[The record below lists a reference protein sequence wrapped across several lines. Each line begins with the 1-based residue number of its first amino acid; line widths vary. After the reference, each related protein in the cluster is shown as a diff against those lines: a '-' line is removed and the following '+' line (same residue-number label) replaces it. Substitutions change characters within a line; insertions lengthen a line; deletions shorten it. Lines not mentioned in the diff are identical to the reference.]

1 MFRAFLC
8 PSSRAYQLQQQPLV
22 FRRNVV
28 VAVLLALVG
37 LVRINGNNRQCNNTM
52 KAADRIRLNQ
62 EIKFLYIITVNF
74 AKKNISYLS
83 LTVNLQNSISYDNS

>member
-1 MFRAFLC
+1 
-8 PSSRAYQLQQQPLV
+8 
-22 FRRNVV
+22 
-28 VAVLLALVG
+28 
-37 LVRINGNNRQCNNTM
+37 M